1 MIINNQKIVVFDLDE
16 TLGYFVELAMFWEM
30 LKKYAKS
37 KNMNVEK
44 IFTQEYFNKILDIFS
59 EFIRPNVLNILNFI
73 KMKKM
78 SKNCNSVMIY
88 TNNQGP
94 KEWSYLITNYFHY
107 KLNYKLFDRVIC
119 AFKVNGKQIEIC
131 RTTHDKTIKDF
142 TRCSKLPDNVE
153 ICYLDD
159 SYYPE
164 MNAEN
169 VYYIK
174 IKPYIHDLPFK
185 QMIHRY
191 INNPISNIILDK
203 RHDDESISQFIDFME
218 ENMNKYEYVN
228 IEKNKNDSDIDA
240 IVTKKTLMHLHIFFK
255 KGKYSSKKKSVKKRV
270 KKNNLK
276 TRKIR

>member
-1 MIINNQKIVVFDLDE
+1 MTINNQKIVVFDMDE
-16 TLGYFVELAMFWEM
+16 TLGYFVEFAMFWEM
-30 LKKYAKS
+30 LKKYAKNQ
-37 KNMNVEK
+37 NMDVEK
-44 IFTQEYFNKILDIFS
+44 IFTQEYFNKVLDLFS
-59 EFIRPNVLNILNFI
+59 EFIRPNILTILKFI
-73 KMKKM
+73 RQKKI
-78 SKNCNSVMIY
+78 SEKCHSVMIY

-119 AFKVNGKQIEIC
+119 AFKVNGKQIEFC

-164 MNAEN
+164 MNSEN

-174 IKPYIHDLPFK
+174 IKPYTHDLPFK

-191 INNPISNIILDK
+191 INHPISKIILEKDV
-203 RHDDESISQFIDFME
+203 ETSQFMDFME
-218 ENMNKYEYVN
+218 ENMNRYEFAN
-228 IEKNKNDSDIDA
+228 IEKHKNDTDIDK
-240 IVTKKTLMHLHIFFK
+240 IVTKKILMHLHIFFK
-255 KGKYSSKKKSVKKRV
+255 KGNNSSNNKSLKKYIKRGQ
-270 KKNNLK
+270 LK
-276 TRKIR
+276 TRRNR

>member
-1 MIINNQKIVVFDLDE
+1 MINNEKIVAFDMDE
-16 TLGYFVELAMFWEM
+16 TLGYFVEFAMFWEM
-30 LKKYAKS
+30 LKKYAKT
-37 KNMNVEK
+37 KNMDVEK
-44 IFTQEYFNKILDIFS
+44 IFTQEYFNKTLDIFS
-59 EFIRPNVLNILNFI
+59 EFIRPNVLNILKFV

-78 SKNCNSVMIY
+78 SKKCHSVMIY

-119 AFKVNGKQIEIC
+119 AFKVNGKQIEFC

-142 TRCSKLPDNVE
+142 KRCSKLPDNVE

-159 SYYPE
+159 SYYPY
-164 MNAEN
+164 MNSEN

-174 IKPYIHDLPFK
+174 IKPYTHDLAFK

-191 INNPISNIILDK
+191 MNNQISNMLLEK
-203 RHDDESISQFIDFME
+203 HDETSQFMDFME
-218 ENMNKYEYVN
+218 ENMNRYEFAN
-228 IEKNKNDSDIDA
+228 IEKNKHDRDIDS
-240 IVTKKTLMHLHIFFK
+240 IVTKKILMHLQIFFK
-255 KGKYSSKKKSVKKRV
+255 KGKEYSNKKSVKNRIKR
-270 KKNNLK
+270 NNLK